1 MCERMRRGVVVF
13 LRFGLELR
21 TVRGAGGEC
30 WVRLLSDLLMRALT
44 SGRL

>member
-13 LRFGLELR
+13 LRFGLELV

-30 WVRLLSDLLMRALT
+30 WMRLLWRILLAGALT
-44 SGRL
+44 SGR